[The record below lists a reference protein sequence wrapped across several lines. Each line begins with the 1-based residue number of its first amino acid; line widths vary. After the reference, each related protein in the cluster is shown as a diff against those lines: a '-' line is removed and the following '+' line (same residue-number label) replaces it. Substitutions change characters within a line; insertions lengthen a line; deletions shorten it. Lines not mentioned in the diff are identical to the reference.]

1 MKGYVWKALDAAG
14 NVYRGHWELPS
25 VAAVRSRLLREG
37 RYPVSIYPRRSPGL
51 FRAYHDAGL
60 LWSIFM
66 RKLSVLLA
74 SGIPLLTALEILA
87 RESAPSFRRVGIAL
101 SEQVGAGTDL
111 SEAVALAYPSPPAFS
126 QAMIEAGERSGQ
138 LTEALTRLVEVLDK
152 EHAFLRRIRSALA
165 YPLFLFWAVV
175 GVLYGLGLWVLPRY
189 EELFQNLG
197 AELPWLS
204 RILFAAARQIPVATL
219 AAVGAGAAVF
229 LGFKARYRANWR
241 LALREKVAHIPGV
254 GSILRLRELVY
265 FSRIMSI
272 LLGAGVSLDEAL
284 KVGVSAAESQGMR
297 EVVLQ
302 LLTGIRQ
309 GNRLAPLLKASRVF
323 PPMAQEMLSIGE
335 ESGRWDE
342 MFGHVAI
349 TLQAELEERLQNSAR
364 LAEPVMIL
372 VLAVFV
378 GVIAAGVLLPVFE
391 ISGQMQ

>member
-1 MKGYVWKALDAAG
+1 MKGYVWQALDAKG
-14 NVYRGHWELPS
+14 NVYRGYWKLPS
-25 VAAVRSRLLREG
+25 VAAVRSCLLREG
-37 RYPVSIYPRRSPGL
+37 RYPVSIHPRRSFEL
-51 FRAYHDAGL
+51 FRTYHDAGF

-74 SGIPLLTALEILA
+74 SGIPLLTALQILA
-87 RESAPSFRRVGIAL
+87 RESAPSFRRVAVAL
-101 SEQVGAGTDL
+101 SEQVAAGTDL
-111 SEAVALAYPSPPAFS
+111 SEAVALAYPPPPAFS

-138 LTEALTRLVEVLDK
+138 LTEALAQLAEVLDK
-152 EHAFLRRIRSALA
+152 EHAFLRKIRGVLA

-189 EELFQNLG
+189 EEMFQNLG
-197 AELPWLS
+197 ADLPWLS

-219 AAVGAGAAVF
+219 VAVGAGAAVF
-229 LGFKARYRANWR
+229 LGFKARYRGNWR
-241 LALREKVAHIPGV
+241 LALREKVAYIPGV

-297 EVVLQ
+297 EAVYQ

-342 MFGHVAI
+342 MFGHVAL
-349 TLQAELEERLQNSAR
+349 TLQAELEERLQNRAR
-364 LAEPVMIL
+364 LVEPVMIL
-372 VLAVFV
+372 VLAVLV